1 MPLIS
6 RNISNLIGGVS
17 QQPEILRL
25 DNQATSQVN
34 GFSNVVEGLKKRPPS
49 NYVAKITNS
58 SLSNAYIHTINR
70 DANERYIV
78 VITNGAIQVYDI
90 DGTAKTVVAN
100 TNATNYL
107 ATSTPRT
114 DFKCLTVNDYTFIVN
129 KSKTVTMD
137 SSASPSKIEQAIYQ
151 VTTGVGSSTTSNV
164 YSITID
170 GTTYSYTS
178 QTTNTK
184 TIRDGLKSAVGSPTN
199 ITTTNIG
206 DSAFK
211 IVKSSGTLSV
221 SASDGYGNQA
231 SAITYDGVQ
240 NFSDLPATGIDGQ
253 VVEIKGDSTN
263 NFDNYYVKW
272 QDATGVWEETI
283 APNITFKFDYDTMP
297 LLLIRTAD
305 GQFRLSQADG
315 SQYTIS
321 GTNYTVPAW
330 GSRLVGDLDSAP
342 NPSFVDSK
350 INDIFFFNN
359 RLGMISDEN
368 VILSRSSEFFEFFPE
383 TVTDVLDTDNIDLNV
398 SHTKVSILRS
408 AIPFDESLLLFSDQT
423 QFILDGSTNLTP
435 SNVSVSVTTEYE
447 NNTEIVNPVGTG
459 SNVFFSYNR
468 GAYSGFREYY
478 VESDGETNR
487 GEDITANIPKYIPS
501 NLFKIALANNDN
513 TLVALSS
520 TSSEKNCLYVYQWFY
535 ADGKRLQSSWHKW
548 TYGANSNT
556 TILNVEF
563 IGSILYLL
571 IERSDGV
578 YIETVDVSPAVI
590 DAGATFLTHLDRKVS
605 NTSTGVSESYDSSTD
620 RTTITLPYTIDN
632 AMKIVGSSQ
641 ASNVAGQE
649 ISTISQSGTSIVVS
663 GDITSYNYFIGE
675 QYTFT
680 YEFSQQYMAL
690 GDQFSSGSRTRVRQ
704 GRLQIRNWTV
714 SYNDTAYFVST
725 VTPQAR
731 SASTTVF
738 TGTIVGTGLAG
749 TVNLEDGSF
758 TFAVQSRNEG
768 LSISLVNDSHLPS
781 NFVNAEWEGY
791 YESGTN

>member
-25 DNQATSQVN
+25 DNQATLQVN

-78 VITNGAIQVYDI
+78 VISNGAIQVYDI
-90 DGTAKTVVAN
+90 DGNAKTVVAN
-100 TNATNYL
+100 SNATNYL
-107 ATSTPRT
+107 STSAPRT

-129 KSKTVTMD
+129 KSKTVAM
-137 SSASPSKIEQAIYQ
+137 SNSVSPSKIEQAIYQ
-151 VTTGVGSSTTSNV
+151 VTTGVGSSTTSNI

-178 QTTNTK
+178 TTTNTK

-199 ITTTNIG
+199 ITLTNIG
-206 DSAFK
+206 DSSFK
-211 IVKSSGTLSV
+211 IVKSSGTLAV

-283 APNITFKFDYDTMP
+283 APNISFRFNYDLMP
-297 LLLIRTAD
+297 ILLVRTAD
-305 GQFRLSQADG
+305 GNFRLSQADG

-330 GSRLVGDLDSAP
+330 GDRLVGDLDSAP

-423 QFILDGSTNLTP
+423 QFVLDGSTNLTP

-447 NNTEIVNPVGTG
+447 NNTEIVSPVGTG

-520 TSSEKNCLYVYQWFY
+520 TSSENNCLYVYQWFY

-548 TYGANSNT
+548 EYGANSNT

-563 IGSILYLL
+563 IGSILYIL

-605 NTSTGVSESYDSSTD
+605 NTTTGVSESYSSGTD

-632 AMKIVGSSQ
+632 TMKLVGSAQ

-649 ISTISQSGTSIVVS
+649 ISIISQSGTSIVVA
-663 GDITSYNYFIGE
+663 GDITSFNYFIGE

-680 YEFSQQYMAL
+680 YQFSQQYMAL